1 MKHKYGNF
9 FPRNIALIANPCNY
23 FNDIDSYCKNR
34 YLMPIY
40 LHVQTKTFATFK
52 SFRQTNFATIVLQ
65 ESRLQN
71 V

>member
-1 MKHKYGNF
+1 MKHKFGNISL
-9 FPRNIALIANPCNY
+9 RNIAFMANTYNY
-23 FNDIDSYCKNR
+23 FKDIESYCKNR

-40 LHVQTKTFATFK
+40 LHVSTKTFATFK
-52 SFRQTNFATIVLQ
+52 SFRQTNFATIILQ